1 MRSMLM
7 QGTTGDDSL
16 DFSYLSDSWYAV
28 DYVSLGGNDKVIG
41 TIFSDSFTLGK
52 DAEFIDGGKGWDTVN
67 YGNSTAAVSV
77 DLTGQVQHGG
87 YAEGDQLANIENV
100 TGSKYADTL
109 TGNAGG
115 NVLDGGAGAD
125 TLHGG
130 DGDDTLYGR
139 SGTDTLYGD
148 GGNDTLIGGADADKI
163 DGGNGIDT
171 VDYSAAPSSVWQYLP
186 GHQIDGVFV
195 NLTNG
200 QGFNSDANGD
210 TYTSVENVR
219 GSAFA
224 DIIGG
229 DSHDNAIY
237 GNAGDD
243 VLAGLGGADYLDGGD
258 GIDTLSYYHSTAGV
272 TVNLGTNQVSGGD
285 ATGDTIVNFEN
296 VLGSYNAD
304 YLIGS
309 SGDNVLDGQGGNDI
323 LAGGAGFDTFRFG
336 PASTAIPESAQG
348 HDIILDYQVG
358 VDHLEFD
365 NQYVTSIN
373 DLHFIQ
379 EPWGQGTVIT
389 YFDEAA
395 PAAIEL
401 PGVSLQA
408 LLAHAQTDF
417 IFDV

>member
-1 MRSMLM
+1 MRSLLV
-7 QGTTGDDSL
+7 QGTAGNDSL

-41 TIFSDSFTLGK
+41 TIFNDSFTLGK
-52 DAEFIDGGKGWDTVN
+52 DAEVIDGGRGWDTVN
-67 YGNSTAAVSV
+67 YMYSTSKVYV
-77 DLTGQVQHGG
+77 DLTSQVQHGG
-87 YAEGDQLANIENV
+87 YAEGDQLYNIENV

-109 TGNAGG
+109 VGNAGA
-115 NVLDGGAGAD
+115 NTLDGGDGFD
-125 TLHGG
+125 TLRGG

-148 GGNDTLIGGADADKI
+148 AGNDTLIGGADADKI
-163 DGGNGIDT
+163 DGGAGIDT
-171 VDYSAAPSSVWQYLP
+171 VDYSAAPSSVWEYLP
-186 GHQIDGVFV
+186 GHHIDGVFV
-195 NLTNG
+195 NLTGG
-200 QGFNSDANGD
+200 QGLNSDAAGD
-210 TYTSVENVR
+210 TYANVENIR

-224 DIIGG
+224 DIIVG
-229 DSHDNAIY
+229 DGQDNALY

-243 VLAGLGGADYLDGGD
+243 VLCGLGGADYLDGGD

-285 ATGDTIVNFEN
+285 ATGDTILNFEN
-296 VLGSYNAD
+296 VIGSYYAD
-304 YLIGS
+304 FIIGS
-309 SGDNVLDGQGGNDI
+309 GGDNVLDGQGGNDI

-336 PASTAIPESAQG
+336 AASSSIPESALG
-348 HDIILDYQVG
+348 HDTILDYMVG

-365 NQYVTSIN
+365 NQYVHSIS

-379 EPWGQGTVIT
+379 NGSDTIIT

-395 PAAIEL
+395 PAAITL
-401 PGVSLQA
+401 AGVNLQA

-417 IFDV
+417 IFIL